1 MGETKVRRASVGIPK
16 STGNGTLKAFDPS
29 FLVQLPNKLQD
40 CVKSQL
46 KKLVKVG
53 EGENLVRKQKGSSA
67 ATSAAVAP
75 APALGIDLEKQ
86 LQAWRENP
94 AWTDLLPQIKV
105 SVPRG
110 SLCNLNAKVDIG
122 LPPDAVYNIVTDPD
136 NRRVFKNIKEVISR
150 RVLLDEGDRQ
160 VVDVEQAAIWKFL
173 WWSGT
178 ISVHVLVDQNRQ
190 DHSMKFKQVKTG
202 FMERFEGYWKVE
214 PLFVDEAICYPFK
227 PKTLADYCSC
237 TRGKGRIG
245 SKVSLDQL
253 IQPAIVPPPPISW
266 YLRGITARTTDMIVN
281 DLVAE
286 AGRIRAGFDTEKCEE
301 WSLYDDKQRDKS
313 SNIKERWALHRRNA
327 KKFRRKLVTAERSS
341 LVSSN
346 R

>member
-1 MGETKVRRASVGIPK
+1 MGEAEVRRASIGIPK
-16 STGNGTLKAFDPS
+16 SKYNGTHKAFDPS

-40 CVKSQL
+40 CIKSQL
-46 KKLVKVG
+46 KNLLKDGK
-53 EGENLVRKQKGSSA
+53 GENLVRKEKGSFASTA
-67 ATSAAVAP
+67 
-75 APALGIDLEKQ
+75 APALGIDLERQ

-94 AWTDLLPQIKV
+94 AWTDQPPQIKV

-122 LPPDAVYNIVTDPD
+122 LPPDAVYDIVTDPD
-136 NRRVFKNIKEVISR
+136 NRRVFKNIKEVVSR
-150 RVLLDEGDRQ
+150 RVLLDEGHRQ

-190 DHSMKFKQVKTG
+190 DHSMNFKQVKTG
-202 FMERFEGYWKVE
+202 FMKRFEGCWKVE
-214 PLFVDEAICYPFK
+214 PIFVDEAICYPFK

-245 SKVSLDQL
+245 SKVSLEQL

-266 YLRGITARTTDMIVN
+266 YLRGITTRTTEMIVN
-281 DLVAE
+281 DLIAE
-286 AGRIRAGFDTEKCEE
+286 AGRIRVGFDAEKCED
-301 WSLYDDKQRDKS
+301 WCLYDEKQPIKS

-327 KKFRRKLVTAERSS
+327 KKRPRKLLTAERSS
-341 LVSSN
+341 FGSRNS
-346 R
+346 